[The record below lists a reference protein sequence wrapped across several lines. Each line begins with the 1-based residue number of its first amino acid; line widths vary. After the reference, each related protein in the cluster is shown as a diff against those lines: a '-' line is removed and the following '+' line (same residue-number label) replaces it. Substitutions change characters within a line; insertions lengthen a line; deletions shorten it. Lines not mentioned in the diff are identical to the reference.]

1 MCWLSTKTAR
11 MTMSNKMQARIK
23 RRSFRWL
30 NLLAIL
36 VVLFFCL
43 RIGGQIREYRAL
55 QGQVVYYQD
64 QLTLAQAEYDQQLKK
79 MELLNND
86 SYIERMARERLGM
99 VKEGEE
105 VVSIVKIDL
114 PDYVDNSNINA
125 DAAPEAY
132 L

>member
-1 MCWLSTKTAR
+1 
-11 MTMSNKMQARIK
+11 MSNKPQTRAQ

-36 VVLFFCL
+36 VVFFFCL
-43 RIGGQIREYRAL
+43 RIGGQIREYNDL
-55 QGQVVYYQD
+55 QGQVAYYQD
-64 QLTLAQAEYDQQLKK
+64 QLALAEAEYDEQLKK
-79 MELLNND
+79 MDLLNND

-114 PDYVDNSNINA
+114 PDYVDNRNISA
-125 DAAPEAY
+125 DAAAAETN